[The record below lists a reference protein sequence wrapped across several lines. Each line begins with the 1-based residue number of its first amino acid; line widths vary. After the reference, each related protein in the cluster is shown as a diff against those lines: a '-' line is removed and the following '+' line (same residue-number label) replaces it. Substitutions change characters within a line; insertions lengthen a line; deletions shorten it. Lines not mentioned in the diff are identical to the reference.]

1 MDKNEKLSENISEQR
16 IRRRTEEDAAENG
29 EMSVR
34 KKDTV
39 RKEEI
44 PAGQDD
50 SVKKAEMPAKEEGMP
65 AKEEGMPAK
74 EEEMPVKGA
83 EVSEKEK
90 ELTGKEAEIP
100 VKKEKMPAKRNQRRK
115 TGRMKKTIP
124 LLLFIL
130 AAGGGFFFWTR
141 YQGKARAAGAGAQ
154 QVRTATV
161 GRGTLVSEL
170 SSAGTISP
178 KDTYT
183 ITFLVEG
190 EVILADFEE
199 GDQVEEG
206 QILYQIDVSSMESE
220 LQSAANSLERA
231 NNSYQQALEDYEEA
245 LADYSGNTYKSNR
258 TGFIRELKIE
268 AGDKVGNNTE
278 LAGIY
283 DDQVMKLKVPFLS
296 GEAQLIGVGN
306 QAVLTLADTEEQF
319 AGVVTVVSNMD
330 EVLDGG
336 RIVRY
341 VTIETANPGGLT
353 TSHTAA
359 AAVGEFVCSA
369 EGSFE
374 PVRDTVIRA
383 ELSGNVEVEALLV
396 HEGDYVTNGT
406 PIFRIRSKDVED
418 ILQNYKDSVDSA
430 QERVESAHSK
440 MDSTQKDY
448 ENYTITAPISGQ
460 VITKSVKAG
469 DNVS

>member
-50 SVKKAEMPAKEEGMP
+50 SVKKAEMP

-206 QILYQIDVSSMESE
+206 
-220 LQSAANSLERA
+220 
-231 NNSYQQALEDYEEA
+231 
-245 LADYSGNTYKSNR
+245 
-258 TGFIRELKIE
+258 
-268 AGDKVGNNTE
+268 
-278 LAGIY
+278 
-283 DDQVMKLKVPFLS
+283 
-296 GEAQLIGVGN
+296 
-306 QAVLTLADTEEQF
+306 
-319 AGVVTVVSNMD
+319 
-330 EVLDGG
+330 
-336 RIVRY
+336 
-341 VTIETANPGGLT
+341 
-353 TSHTAA
+353 
-359 AAVGEFVCSA
+359 
-369 EGSFE
+369 
-374 PVRDTVIRA
+374 RD
-383 ELSGNVEVEALLV
+383 
-396 HEGDYVTNGT
+396 
-406 PIFRIRSKDVED
+406 
-418 ILQNYKDSVDSA
+418 
-430 QERVESAHSK
+430 HSK
-440 MDSTQKDY
+440 
-448 ENYTITAPISGQ
+448 A
-460 VITKSVKAG
+460 V
-469 DNVS
+469 

>member
-1 MDKNEKLSENISEQR
+1 M
-16 IRRRTEEDAAENG
+16 
-29 EMSVR
+29 
-34 KKDTV
+34 
-39 RKEEI
+39 
-44 PAGQDD
+44 
-50 SVKKAEMPAKEEGMP
+50 
-65 AKEEGMPAK
+65 
-74 EEEMPVKGA
+74 
-83 EVSEKEK
+83 
-90 ELTGKEAEIP
+90 
-100 VKKEKMPAKRNQRRK
+100 
-115 TGRMKKTIP
+115 
-124 LLLFIL
+124 
-130 AAGGGFFFWTR
+130 
-141 YQGKARAAGAGAQ
+141 
-154 QVRTATV
+154 
-161 GRGTLVSEL
+161 
-170 SSAGTISP
+170 
-178 KDTYT
+178 
-183 ITFLVEG
+183 
-190 EVILADFEE
+190 
-199 GDQVEEG
+199 
-206 QILYQIDVSSMESE
+206 
-220 LQSAANSLERA
+220 
-231 NNSYQQALEDYEEA
+231 
-245 LADYSGNTYKSNR
+245 
-258 TGFIRELKIE
+258 
-268 AGDKVGNNTE
+268 GNNTE